1 VRDGRS
7 RRKNNGVRKVCG
19 CSAERQRK
27 CPHPFHFNFT
37 PAGQRPIR
45 FSIDEE
51 VSYHVE
57 LRSDAEALADHFR
70 DQIRAGTFVRHGNRG
85 QRVPV
90 PVSVLTLRAFADRY
104 LQECSEPK
112 LAGKPAS
119 RQTRKHGDDYHR
131 FTTLCA
137 FRLAD
142 DRRLGDLPFAAI
154 DESLYEQFIAARR
167 AQDYA
172 ASTVNKDVQLIT
184 AMVRWAARRKLY
196 GLHGETPLT
205 GESQILVRKSHRE
218 RQRPI
223 TDAEL
228 EALYRQCETHDR
240 ADDTD
245 AAGPLR
251 LRAYIELALIT
262 CLRLTELYR
271 LRWSDVT
278 GAFIRVRP
286 EATKVETARRQV
298 PLDAR
303 AVAWLEFLRRDP
315 AGRPYPE
322 TAYVFGRC
330 GNPPVDINDAFNTL
344 LLRAFP
350 ARDAAGQALPREW
363 VNGKLGPASRRR
375 LAEIDLLFS
384 DLRHEGAL
392 RKYRAGWHLNEIQ
405 RLLGHRNIQ
414 QTSTYLGVGNDDLAQ
429 AMTAHGSGTKTELN
443 GVPGWPRMQSDA
455 IQASRSGKPRRRQ
468 KSVSGVS

>member
-1 VRDGRS
+1 
-7 RRKNNGVRKVCG
+7 
-19 CSAERQRK
+19 
-27 CPHPFHFNFT
+27 
-37 PAGQRPIR
+37 
-45 FSIDEE
+45 
-51 VSYHVE
+51 
-57 LRSDAEALADHFR
+57 
-70 DQIRAGTFVRHGNRG
+70 
-85 QRVPV
+85 
-90 PVSVLTLRAFADRY
+90 
-104 LQECSEPK
+104 
-112 LAGKPAS
+112 
-119 RQTRKHGDDYHR
+119 
-131 FTTLCA
+131 
-137 FRLAD
+137 
-142 DRRLGDLPFAAI
+142 
-154 DESLYEQFIAARR
+154 
-167 AQDYA
+167 
-172 ASTVNKDVQLIT
+172 
-184 AMVRWAARRKLY
+184 VRWAARRKLY

-205 GESQILVRKSHRE
+205 GESPILVRKPHRE

-228 EALYRQCETHDR
+228 EALYRQCETHDS

-245 AAGPLR
+245 AEGPLR

-278 GAFIRVRP
+278 SAFIRVRP
-286 EATKVETARRQV
+286 EATKVVTARRQI

-315 AGRPYPE
+315 AGRLYPE

-350 ARDAAGQALPREW
+350 ARDAAGEALPREW

-375 LAEIDLLFS
+375 LAEIDWLFS

-414 QTSTYLGVGNDDLAQ
+414 QTSTYLGVGNDDLAK
-429 AMTAHGSGTKTELN
+429 AMIAHGSGAKMALD

-455 IQASRSGKPRRRQ
+455 IQADTSGRSRRRQ